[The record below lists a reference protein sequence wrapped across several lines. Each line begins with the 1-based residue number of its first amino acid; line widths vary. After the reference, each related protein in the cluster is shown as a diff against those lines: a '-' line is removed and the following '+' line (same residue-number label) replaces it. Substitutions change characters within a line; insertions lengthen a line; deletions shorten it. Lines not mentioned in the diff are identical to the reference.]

1 MEMVLMDNNKV
12 VILENVKYRGK
23 ADKIKWKLV
32 EKDLKSM
39 ISKTATI
46 DEYNEE
52 IVIGSDFP
60 DEFTSSNYTIRLLGP
75 LKKAKANMSTVI
87 LELVKSAT
95 NKRLQDNKDDKHNID
110 AKYGWERFDVY
121 FKIPVTDENGEVIQN
136 NNYVSTMIVRLDA
149 DGKKYLYD
157 FINIKKRK
165 V

>member
-1 MEMVLMDNNKV
+1 MGNNKV

-32 EKDLKSM
+32 EKDLKSL

-87 LELVKSAT
+87 LELAKNAT
-95 NKRLQDNKDDKHNID
+95 NKRFQDNKDDKHNID

-121 FKIPVTDENGEVIQN
+121 FKIPVTNENGEVIQN

-157 FINIKKRK
+157 FINIKKGK
-165 V
+165 CDPHG